1 MNFSQPS
8 FNRARKVRDG
18 AKSVAISITDYAV
31 SVIASSIREVQQD
44 LVVLADRRYSMTRI
58 SWLSVLLTTNSRY
71 QPAICTIAEDA
82 LASAILPDAPLWRD
96 RRRYM
101 GVDAR
106 TSEDG
111 RRAMGRMPRWIQAKG
126 NPGFF

>member
-1 MNFSQPS
+1 M
-8 FNRARKVRDG
+8 
-18 AKSVAISITDYAV
+18 
-31 SVIASSIREVQQD
+31 
-44 LVVLADRRYSMTRI
+44 LADRRYSMTRI

-71 QPAICTIAEDA
+71 QPATCTIAEDA

-101 GVDAR
+101 RVDAR

-111 RRAMGRMPRWIQAKG
+111 RRRAMGRMPRWIQAQG
-126 NPGFF
+126 NPGLYF